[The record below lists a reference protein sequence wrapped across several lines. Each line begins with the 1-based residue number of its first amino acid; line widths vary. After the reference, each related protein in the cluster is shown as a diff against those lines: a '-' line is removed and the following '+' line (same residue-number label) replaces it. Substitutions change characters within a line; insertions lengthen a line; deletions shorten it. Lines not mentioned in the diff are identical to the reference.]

1 MKRVN
6 RLLLCTINAFLFFW
20 AYPAIAAEPLV
31 ADGLIEP
38 YKVVEVGSSVPGI
51 LESVEVD
58 RGETIKTG
66 QVLATLK
73 SGVEKATL
81 ALARERARL
90 DADIRHK
97 QERLAFLIRKQ
108 ERFDQLYESK
118 AVPFEKM
125 DEARTERSLAELEL
139 QQAIENQRIAEL
151 EMDRAAE
158 ALEQRTIRSPISG
171 VVVERYMAPGEY
183 IEDRPVLK
191 IAQIDPLNVEVILSV
206 EELGGIQEGG
216 TARVFPQEPVG
227 GSYRAKVTV
236 VDRVVDAASGT
247 FGVRLELPN
256 PDYRI
261 SAGIKCRVEFE

>member
-1 MKRVN
+1 MQWLKQ
-6 RLLLCTINAFLFFW
+6 LLFIILSAFICLFTLS
-20 AYPAIAAEPLV
+20 AAAAEPLAV
-31 ADGLIEP
+31 DGLMEP
-38 YKVVEVGSSVPGI
+38 YEVVEVGSSVPGI
-51 LESVEVD
+51 LESIEVG
-58 RGETIKTG
+58 RGDTIKEG
-66 QVLATLK
+66 QVLASLK

-97 QERLAFLIRKQ
+97 QERLAFLTRKQ
-108 ERFDQLYESK
+108 QRFEQLYESK

-125 DEARTERSLAELEL
+125 DEARTEKSLAELEL

-151 EMDRAAE
+151 EMNRAAE

-183 IEDRPVLK
+183 IEDKPVLK
-191 IAQIDPLNVEVILSV
+191 IAQIHPLNVELILSV
-206 EELGGIQEGG
+206 EQLGSVKEGG
-216 TARVFPQEPVG
+216 MARVYPQEPVG
-227 GSYRAKVTV
+227 GNYRAKISV